1 MNNIRPFKQLSLFFP
16 DYNEESVIKKTLAAA
31 AKVAP
36 GIAETYEI
44 IVINDGSTDRTR
56 EIVEDIISANP
67 RIKLIS
73 HPTNQGYGAAIK
85 SGLAAVRYPWVIAC
99 DSDGQFDLSEI
110 KKFTPFTK
118 DYDLIIG
125 YRLKRTDSRYRR
137 FMAFVLRL
145 VNLILFRLNL
155 RDVDCGFKL
164 IRRSVVKA
172 VGQLTTASAITVTE
186 FITRA
191 VCLRYRVK
199 EVGVSHHSRSGGQQT
214 GGRPSVVIKGAK
226 EAIRF
231 WLKQYSQKNHQ

>member
-16 DYNEESVIKKTLAAA
+16 AYNEESVIKKTLAAA

-85 SGLAAVRYPWVIAC
+85 SGLAAVRYPWVIVC
-99 DSDGQFDLSEI
+99 DSDGQFNLSEI
-110 KKFTPFTK
+110 KKFTPFIT

-125 YRLKRTDSRYRR
+125 YRLKRSDSRYRR
-137 FMAFVLRL
+137 LMAFILRM
-145 VNLILFRLNL
+145 VNLILFKINFK
-155 RDVDCGFKL
+155 DIDCGFKL
-164 IRRSVVKA
+164 FKKEVITA
-172 VGQLTTASAITVTE
+172 VGPLATNSAITVTE

-191 VCLRYRVK
+191 VRLGYRVK

-214 GGRPSVVIKGAK
+214 GGKLSVVIKGAK
-226 EAIRF
+226 EAIRL
-231 WLKQYSQKNHQ
+231 WLKQQSQKYHQ